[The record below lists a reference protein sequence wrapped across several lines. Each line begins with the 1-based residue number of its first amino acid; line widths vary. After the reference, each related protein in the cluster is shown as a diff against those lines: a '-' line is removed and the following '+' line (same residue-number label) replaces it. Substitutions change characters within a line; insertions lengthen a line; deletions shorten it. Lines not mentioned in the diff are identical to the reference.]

1 MICHAEILETI
12 EPIVSLE
19 VSMKRSRRRLA
30 ENGKSYMCSL
40 INNNHKV
47 EEHHP
52 CNAMRHGTF
61 VGNCLIKNTSSCKY
75 LLIY

>member
-30 ENGKSYMCSL
+30 ENGKSSL
-40 INNNHKV
+40 FPSINNNHKV
-47 EEHHP
+47 EEHQP
-52 CNAMRHGTF
+52 CNTMRHEARHICWQLS
-61 VGNCLIKNTSSCKY
+61 N
-75 LLIY
+75 